1 MALKSNNTCIAVAI
15 QSVVDTFTTPTQ
27 PTDIMPI
34 SQFRWNIQGVTIAN
48 FLRAVRSRKHTDLA
62 ADIEEGHQSTAL
74 CHIANISYR
83 LGQPTFVGEISK
95 RLSAIQAHEDVQDT
109 LERTKHYLTEA
120 GVDLGKTKLTLGQYL
135 RVDGDKESFL
145 DNAAAN
151 ALLTREYRVPFVV
164 PKASEI

>member
-1 MALKSNNTCIAVAI
+1 M
-15 QSVVDTFTTPTQ
+15 
-27 PTDIMPI
+27 
-34 SQFRWNIQGVTIAN
+34 
-48 FLRAVRSRKHTDLA
+48 RSRKHTDLT

-83 LGQPTFVGEISK
+83 LGQTAFVGEISK

-109 LERTKHYLTEA
+109 LERTKHYLTET
-120 GVDLGKTKLTLGQYL
+120 GVDLGKTKLTLGQHL

-151 ALLTREYRVPFVV
+151 ALLTREYRAPYVV
-164 PKASEI
+164 PKLSEI